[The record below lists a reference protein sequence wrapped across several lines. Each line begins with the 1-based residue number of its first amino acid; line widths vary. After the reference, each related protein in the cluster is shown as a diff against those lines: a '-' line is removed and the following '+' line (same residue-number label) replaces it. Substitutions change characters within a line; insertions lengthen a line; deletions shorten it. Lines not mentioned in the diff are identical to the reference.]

1 MDVQADSS
9 PPGRPADM
17 GSGSQLSHLG
27 ATVALQSVLGSGEER
42 VTPVLPCPQPPC
54 AWPCVPASTGASASM
69 TVSRETPPTP
79 APASRASQGG
89 GATWVSP
96 PQGPQAEALSLRYR
110 GRGWGPTGG
119 QAQGPPGAA
128 AGGAGGAREGQLAAP
143 TPGRGASFP
152 ARLPPLRPQR
162 TPFCRCER
170 VRFPPVSERR
180 DLHTRRQQLQLPVPG
195 WLWGTHL

>member
-96 PQGPQAEALSLRYR
+96 PQAQQGPQAEALSLRYR

-119 QAQGPPGAA
+119 KRRDHRCRSRGS
-128 AGGAGGAREGQLAAP
+128 
-143 TPGRGASFP
+143 GRGSGGPACCPHPRAGRILPSPASPTEAP
-152 ARLPPLRPQR
+152 AHPI
-162 TPFCRCER
+162 
-170 VRFPPVSERR
+170 
-180 DLHTRRQQLQLPVPG
+180 LQM
-195 WLWGTHL
+195 